1 METRVTH
8 WPSIAHRAL
17 YPLSSYF
24 CPVAYHN
31 PESASVSVR
40 GYDCTISVRMCA

>member
-1 METRVTH
+1 
-8 WPSIAHRAL
+8 
-17 YPLSSYF
+17 
-24 CPVAYHN
+24 VAYHN